1 MILIADSGSTKSD
14 WVLLNLGREEEL
26 RVTTKGLNPTVFSES
41 DLYTTITSNK
51 DLIKYVDQISQV
63 FVYAAGCGT
72 ERPKKK
78 LLALLE
84 EIFSSATIEVK
95 EDIYAAAYAVSKGK
109 EGIVSILGTG
119 SNCCYFDGKN
129 VVTSKIPSL
138 GYMLMD
144 DASGNY
150 FGRILLRDYFY
161 NKMPKKLHD
170 MFQDEFNL
178 FPDDVKLNLYQK
190 AHPNAYLAQYAKFLI
205 KHKSES
211 YCAQMIKQGF
221 ADFIENQITQY
232 DRVYDLPIHFIGSI
246 SYLLQDELKTAL
258 KSFRLNAGNFIQKPI
273 DGLLE
278 YHINKQK

>member
-1 MILIADSGSTKSD
+1 MILIADSGSTKTD
-14 WVLLNLGREEEL
+14 WVLLNLKREEEL
-26 RVTTKGLNPTVFSES
+26 RAKTKGLNPSVFSES

-51 DLIKYVDQISQV
+51 DLIAYVDQISQV

-78 LLALLE
+78 LVVLLE
-84 EIFSSATIEVK
+84 EIFPKARVAVK
-95 EDIYAAAYAVSKGK
+95 EDIYAAAFAVSQGK

-119 SNCCYFDGKN
+119 SNCCYFDGKSELEIK
-129 VVTSKIPSL
+129 VPSL
-138 GYMLMD
+138 GYILMD

-170 MFQDEFNL
+170 MFLDEFNL
-178 FPDDVKLNLYQK
+178 YPDDVKLNLYQK
-190 AHPNAYLAQYAKFLI
+190 GNPNAYLAQFAQFLI
-205 KHKSES
+205 KHKNETYCSEI
-211 YCAQMIKQGF
+211 IKQGF
-221 ADFIENQITQY
+221 ANFIENQITQY

-246 SYLLQDELKTAL
+246 SYLLEEELKAAL

-273 DGLLE
+273 DGLIE
-278 YHINKQK
+278 YHKIN